1 MTQVLIL
8 LGSKSDLPITEKGLQ
23 AFKDLGVSFSLRIAS
38 AHRTPDLVHK
48 LVTDH
53 EANGGKAVICVAGM
67 SAHLAGV
74 VAALTTLPVV
84 AVPLANAAT
93 AGFDALLSMGQMP
106 AGIPVATMT
115 LGKAGFTNAAL
126 FATQMIATA
135 DADLMAKFKQ
145 DRQSRAALVMEADEM
160 NRVDFEA

>member
-1 MTQVLIL
+1 MSQVLIL

-23 AFKDLGVSFSLRIAS
+23 SLKDLGISFSLRIAS
-38 AHRTPDLVHK
+38 AHRTPELVHK
-48 LVTDH
+48 LVSDH
-53 EANGGKAVICVAGM
+53 EEQGGKAVICVAGM

-74 VAALTTLPVV
+74 VAALTTLPVL
-84 AVPLANAAT
+84 AVPLANQAT

-126 FATQMIATA
+126 FTAQIIATS
-135 DADLMAKFKQ
+135 DSEMASKFKQ
-145 DRQSRAALVMEADEM
+145 DRQSRAAVVMQADET
-160 NRVDFEA
+160 NRIDYQG